1 MLDWCHHQGKMQA
14 RVSYNA
20 LITTE
25 PASCRFRRLQTW
37 LLAGLLS
44 MVLLAGC
51 ANDMEKVQEF
61 KREEQADAETG
72 KDVEVEYS
80 EMGMIKARVIAP
92 TMVRAYGDD
101 PYTEFPDGV
110 TVYNYNDTMGLES
123 TLTANYGINYENR
136 EEMLVRDNVVL
147 VNAKGEK
154 LNSEELNWNRKSKKV
169 FSDKFVKVTT
179 PEEIIEGNGFE
190 ADEDFSNYEVK
201 DITGIFSVEA
211 DAVE

>member
-1 MLDWCHHQGKMQA
+1 MQA
-14 RVSYNA
+14 GVKDNEPIIS
-20 LITTE
+20 E
-25 PASCRFRRLQTW
+25 PALCRFRCLQTW
-37 LLAGLLS
+37 VFLGVL
-44 MVLLAGC
+44 VVILLAGC
-51 ANDMEKVQEF
+51 ANDMEKVKEF
-61 KREEQADAETG
+61 ERQEQADAETG

-80 EMGMIKARVIAP
+80 ENGLIKARVLAP

-136 EEMLVRDNVVL
+136 EEMQVRDNVVL
-147 VNAKGEK
+147 VNSKGEK
-154 LNSEELNWNRKSKKV
+154 LNSEELNWNRKTKKV
-169 FSDKFVKVTT
+169 YSDKFVKVTT

-190 ADEDFSNYEVK
+190 ADEDFNTYEVK